1 MSYRGLP
8 YFFEVGS
15 QTFRN
20 DYKISRSQTEIY
32 NFGRRLKIQHQSYID
47 LNGLKVVISL
57 LKKILVKKC
66 QAKFLVGFVYPA
78 SNKSHFLRFFS
89 ILSWNNLIFF
99 FRFFAIFAPYPAI
112 YPVCIRPMTLD
123 RENSWLKP
131 LAGWPLKTGFE
142 NLNSGAGGTVQDL
155 PMCPCTSWCSIG
167 HMWHRHQNCKRSLNN
182 ILYIYTFTF
191 LSYLAINNQICY

>member
-8 YFFEVGS
+8 YLEVRS

-20 DYKISRSQTEIY
+20 NCKIWRSQPQNSISIVHWPQWPQSRNFFLEKTFFKKALVLRNAKLSSCLGLFTQPVINPFLEI
-32 NFGRRLKIQHQSYID
+32 D
-47 LNGLKVVISL
+47 
-57 LKKILVKKC
+57 
-66 QAKFLVGFVYPA
+66 
-78 SNKSHFLRFFS
+78 FFS
-89 ILSWNNLIFF
+89 ILSWNYLKFF

-142 NLNSGAGGTVQDL
+142 NLNSGAGGTVLDL

-182 ILYIYTFTF
+182 ILYIFI
-191 LSYLAINNQICY
+191 LLHSYLI

>member
-1 MSYRGLP
+1 MKTWTYLHQFTFYGPPTEMLICIIIWLISNIFNA
-8 YFFEVGS
+8 YFH
-15 QTFRN
+15 
-20 DYKISRSQTEIY
+20 KLIY
-32 NFGRRLKIQHQSYID
+32 
-47 LNGLKVVISL
+47 
-57 LKKILVKKC
+57 
-66 QAKFLVGFVYPA
+66 
-78 SNKSHFLRFFS
+78 
-89 ILSWNNLIFF
+89 F

-131 LAGWPLKTGFE
+131 SAGWPLKTGFE
-142 NLNSGAGGTVQDL
+142 NQNSGAGGTVQDL

-191 LSYLAINNQICY
+191 LSNLAINNQICYWYLSFDINFGRMELLQFLFFKKYQS